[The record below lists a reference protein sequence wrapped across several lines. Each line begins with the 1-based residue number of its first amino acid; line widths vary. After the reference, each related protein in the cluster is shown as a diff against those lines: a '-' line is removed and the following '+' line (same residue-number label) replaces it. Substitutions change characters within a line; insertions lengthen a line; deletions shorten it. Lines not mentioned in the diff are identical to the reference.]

1 MTLTLT
7 RALEIDI
14 KLIAFEE
21 EKALL
26 LARRLWEFDGRPI
39 ERQALCRS
47 LERILTLCQREG
59 IRYPAILLRRK
70 KELERGSWAPDANL
84 ALPEEASGDP
94 KCPICRGLGYT
105 LNPGGLSGRTCEC
118 YVPETPRKT
127 RFRDAGT
134 GSRLQ
139 STRDSSLNRLE
150 CKLRPRL
157 GLCGHE
163 PHQRILQDCRTKAR
177 GLQPARLIGK
187 RPKSLCAAKGV
198 PKGQRAVR
206 RS

>member
-59 IRYPAILLRRK
+59 VRYPAILLRRK
-70 KELERGSWAPDANL
+70 KELERGTWAPDPKL
-84 ALPEEASGDP
+84 ALPEKHWAI
-94 KCPICRGLGYT
+94 PIARSAAALA
-105 LNPGGLSGRTCEC
+105 
-118 YVPETPRKT
+118 TP
-127 RFRDAGT
+127 
-134 GSRLQ
+134 
-139 STRDSSLNRLE
+139 
-150 CKLRPRL
+150 
-157 GLCGHE
+157 
-163 PHQRILQDCRTKAR
+163 
-177 GLQPARLIGK
+177 
-187 RPKSLCAAKGV
+187 
-198 PKGQRAVR
+198 
-206 RS
+206 